1 MAANDRGNCTVPSL
15 YAVTVPMFVRGLKN
29 LDHLLAK
36 AIDCGIDEASLVEA
50 RLIADML
57 PLTRQV
63 QIACDTAKF
72 AAIRVGQTAPLAIP
86 DEEKTLAELRARIT
100 ATVAYLEAA
109 DPAGFEGREDAEVVL
124 KLPKAEMTFT
134 GASYVTDFALP
145 NFFFHLTVAYS
156 LLRMKGVAIGKM
168 DYLAGGGAVA

>member
-1 MAANDRGNCTVPSL
+1 MPSL

-50 RLIADML
+50 RLIEDMQ
-57 PLTRQV
+57 PLVRQV

-72 AAIRVGQTAPLAIP
+72 AAIRVGQTEPLPMP

-100 ATVAYLEAA
+100 RTVAYLEAI
-109 DPAGFEGREDAEVVL
+109 DPAKFEGREDAEVIL
-124 KLPKAEMTFT
+124 KLPSREMTFT

-145 NFFFHLTVAYS
+145 NFFFHVTVAYS
-156 LLRMKGVAIGKM
+156 LLRMKGVGIGKM
-168 DYLAGGGAVA
+168 DYLAGGGGVA